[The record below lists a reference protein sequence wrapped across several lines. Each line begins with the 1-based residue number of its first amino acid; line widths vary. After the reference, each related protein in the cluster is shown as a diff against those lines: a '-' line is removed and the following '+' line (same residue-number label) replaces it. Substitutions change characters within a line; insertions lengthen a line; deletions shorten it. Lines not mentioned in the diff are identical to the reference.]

1 LSHDRSKAH
10 HNSIHKTTFS
20 DIMTKLTKV
29 ADLELESE
37 S

>member
-1 LSHDRSKAH
+1 
-10 HNSIHKTTFS
+10 
-20 DIMTKLTKV
+20 MTKLTKV